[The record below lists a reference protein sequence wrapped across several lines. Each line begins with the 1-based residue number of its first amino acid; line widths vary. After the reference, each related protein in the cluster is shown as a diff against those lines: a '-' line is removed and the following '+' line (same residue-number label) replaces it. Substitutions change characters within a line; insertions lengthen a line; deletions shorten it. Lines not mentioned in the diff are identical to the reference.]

1 MEEVDPRP
9 LRDKFYAGTYVS
21 FVNDVRDI
29 IDSLKQ
35 GNEFQRIVAERLDK
49 LDLNSEEGRR
59 IATSELSEFFDRYF
73 PRRARYEAE
82 PEEGGRRRRR
92 KTRRSKK
99 VRRTRKSRR

>member
-9 LRDKFYAGTYVS
+9 LRDKFYAATYVS

-35 GNEFQRIVAERLDK
+35 GNEVQRIVAERLDK

-59 IATSELSEFFDRYF
+59 IATNELSQFFDRYF
-73 PRRARYEAE
+73 PRRARYEE